1 MADEAAAR
9 ARRVAP
15 RQLHELARD
24 AGPHAAGVDAPAPV
38 LVLGRMT
45 RSAIARGERPLEGGE
60 RDRGFAL
67 WRDGHAPVA
76 LPELLLRPG
85 DLPPPPARGHGG
97 AGAR

>member
-45 RSAIARGERPLEGGE
+45 RSAIPRGERSLEGGE

-76 LPELLLRPG
+76 LQELLLGRGDRPRPRAVAPG
-85 DLPPPPARGHGG
+85 RPA
-97 AGAR
+97 